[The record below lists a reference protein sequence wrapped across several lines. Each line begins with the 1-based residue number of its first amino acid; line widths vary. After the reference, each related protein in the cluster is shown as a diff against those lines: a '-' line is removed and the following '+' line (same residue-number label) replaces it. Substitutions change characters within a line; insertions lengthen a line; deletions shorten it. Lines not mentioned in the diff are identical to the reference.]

1 MSYPIFPRQC
11 QTAGRRRNL
20 SGYGVARSSGTR
32 TGMRSARAT
41 RSRKRHMFELSW
53 EGVGK
58 AYLKPVT
65 DLIDETLGGVG
76 LCVSPTFNR
85 EAVLTAEYA
94 SGTTLTVNDVTPF
107 SAYTI
112 TIIDGVN
119 DRIDFSKDG
128 ANEIT
133 ASLTPGTYTPA
144 GLAAHILLRMNLV
157 SGGPVYAVTYSAN
170 DDRYTITETTGGTPT
185 GILSLLWFSGTNTA
199 RSVGATLGYDVS
211 RDRIGATTYSSDY
224 FLAPYGSR
232 ILLAD
237 ANDGYVTKL
246 VRVVEAIDTEN
257 KTLTITESTGHTY
270 VIGSLVEPCF
280 NATIQ
285 LEEEEEEAIYYEE
298 SQKDHWGIVTAAV
311 RLIEEFNA

>member
-32 TGMRSARAT
+32 SGMRSARAT

-53 EGVGK
+53 EGVGRT
-58 AYLKPVT
+58 YLKPVT
-65 DLIDETLGGVG
+65 DLIDATMGGVG
-76 LCVSPTFNR
+76 LCVCPTFNR
-85 EAVLTAEYA
+85 EAVLTAEYS
-94 SGTTLTVNDVTPF
+94 SGTILTVNDVTAF
-107 SAYTI
+107 QKYEITI
-112 TIIDGVN
+112 TASAN
-119 DRIDFSKDG
+119 DRLDFSKDG
-128 ANEIT
+128 STEIT
-133 ASLTPGTYTPA
+133 ASLTPGAYTPA
-144 GLAAHILLRMNLV
+144 ALAFHIQTQMNAV
-157 SGGPVYAVTYSAN
+157 SGGPVYSVGYSAN
-170 DDRYTITETTGGTPT
+170 DDRFTIFENVGGMPT
-185 GILSLLWFSGTNTA
+185 GILSLLWFSGTNSA

-232 ILLAD
+232 VLLAD

-246 VRVVEAIDTEN
+246 VRVVETVNTEN
-257 KTLTITESTGHTY
+257 KTLTIASSSGHTY

-280 NATIQ
+280 NASIQ
-285 LEEEEEEAIYYEE
+285 LDEEEGEAIFYEE

>member
-1 MSYPIFPRQC
+1 MSYSIFPRQC

-20 SGYGVARSSGTR
+20 TGYGVSRSAGTR
-32 TGMRSARAT
+32 SGMRSARAT

-58 AYLKPVT
+58 TYLKPVT
-65 DLIDETLGGVG
+65 DLIDATLGGVG
-76 LCVSPTFNR
+76 LCVCPTFNR

-94 SGTTLTVNDVTPF
+94 SGTVLTVNDVTPF
-107 SAYTI
+107 VKYEITI
-112 TIIDGVN
+112 TDGVN
-119 DRIDFSKDG
+119 DRLDFSTDG
-128 ANEIT
+128 TTEKT
-133 ASLTPGTYTPA
+133 ATLTPGAYTPA
-144 GLAAHILLRMNLV
+144 ALAAHIILRINLV

-170 DDRYTITETTGGTPT
+170 DDRFTISETAGGTPT

-211 RDRIGATTYSSDY
+211 RDRFGAITYSSDY

-232 ILLAD
+232 VLLAD
-237 ANDGYVTKL
+237 ANDGYATKL
-246 VRVVEAIDTEN
+246 VRVVEAIDTKN

-311 RLIEEFNA
+311 RLVEEFNA